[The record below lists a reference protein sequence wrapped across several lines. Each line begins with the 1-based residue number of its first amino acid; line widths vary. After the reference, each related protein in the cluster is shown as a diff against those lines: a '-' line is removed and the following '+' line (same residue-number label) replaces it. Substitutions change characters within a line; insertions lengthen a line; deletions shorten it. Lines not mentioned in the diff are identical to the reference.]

1 MNYEEALVHIQS
13 YYNKTMKIT
22 KNVGVLDRVI
32 RLFLSEVFFLLA
44 FFWTHG
50 TLQIVL
56 YVLSFVMLVTS
67 LFRFCGL
74 YTFFKVNTCPVNE
87 KSVSKVTI
95 GVSVLMFVVI
105 AIAGSYYSAFFTK
118 KFFLEDYNRINQYY
132 KQTLFFTGQN
142 NRTEAM
148 SNYTNLVKEYSV
160 FYQKYSEYH
169 PYVTASDPKFNT
181 DIMTVKDLIISLQNN
196 VISGDL
202 PATHKEFEAVRPIF
216 QDILKRNGFSMLAVY
231 LVDFHDAMEKVISA
245 SDAKDGAGVISV
257 YQEVSDKFKAVEE
270 IANDIEIQTIRQ
282 KLEQVTE
289 SARNGK
295 VEVLPAQGA
304 ELKSSFVK
312 VYLKRG

>member
-1 MNYEEALVHIQS
+1 
-13 YYNKTMKIT
+13 MKIT

-44 FFWTHG
+44 FFWTYG

-67 LFRFCGL
+67 LVRFCGL
-74 YTFFKVNTCPVNE
+74 YTFFKVNTCTVNE
-87 KSVSKVTI
+87 KDISKVTI
-95 GVSVLMFVVI
+95 GFSVLMFVVI

-118 KFFLEDYNRINQYY
+118 KFFLEDYNRMNQYY
-132 KQTLFFTGQN
+132 KQTLFFTWQN

-148 SNYTNLVKEYSV
+148 SNYTNLVKEYGI
-160 FYQKYSEYH
+160 FYQKYSKYH
-169 PYVTASDPKFNT
+169 PYVIKADTKFNT
-181 DIMTVKDLIISLQNN
+181 DIKTVNDLIISLQNN
-196 VISGDL
+196 VTSGDL

-231 LVDFHDAMEKVISA
+231 LVDFHDAMEKVIAGADSKEA
-245 SDAKDGAGVISV
+245 SQVISV
-257 YQEVSDKFKAVEE
+257 YQEVSDKLKAVEDV
-270 IANDIEIQTIRQ
+270 ANDTEIQTIRQ
-282 KLEQVTE
+282 KLEQVIS
-289 SARNGK
+289 SARSGN